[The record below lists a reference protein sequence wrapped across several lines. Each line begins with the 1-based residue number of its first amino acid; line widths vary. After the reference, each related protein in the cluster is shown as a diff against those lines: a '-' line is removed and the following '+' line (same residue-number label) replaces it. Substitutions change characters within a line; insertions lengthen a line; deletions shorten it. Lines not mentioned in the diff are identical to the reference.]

1 MCIRD
6 RNKGV
11 PVLFAGM
18 VAPPN
23 MGREYGLEFEKAYLE
38 LAEANE
44 VIFYPFFLEGVAGVP
59 ELNQEDG
66 IHPNKEGV
74 LTIVK
79 KITPFVRDLL
89 KRVKL

>member
-1 MCIRD
+1 
-6 RNKGV
+6 
-11 PVLFAGM
+11 
-18 VAPPN
+18 
-23 MGREYGLEFEKAYLE
+23 

-44 VIFYPFFLEGVAGVP
+44 VIFYPFFLEGVAGVA

-79 KITPFVRDLL
+79 KIAPFVRDLL